1 MKSAFI
7 SCLLL
12 LSLTSAPARAS
23 EHDAPTLDS
32 TATALAED
40 EIQVI
45 YEKFLREDLLKSSHC
60 SDMKL
65 ACKIL
70 RQTLLTELKLS
81 PRKWKRKFYL
91 ERKEQAWGMMAGQFV
106 RAPKMRAYAP
116 RACNLIL
123 TAGWSIEHLWLVD
136 GFVEFSC
143 P

>member
-1 MKSAFI
+1 MKFAAVFA
-7 SCLLL
+7 LLL
-12 LSLTSAPARAS
+12 LSLTSVPARAT
-23 EHDAPTLDS
+23 EEDAPTLDS

-45 YEKFLREDLLKSSHC
+45 YEKFLREELLKSPEC
-60 SDMKL
+60 ADMML

-70 RQTLLTELKLS
+70 KQTLLTELKLS

-91 ERKEQAWGMMAGQFV
+91 ERKEQAWGMIAGQFV
-106 RAPKMRAYAP
+106 RAPKMKVYAP
-116 RACNLIL
+116 RSCTLVL